1 MASSRKPSDNTRQR
15 IRNMAVSAMRD
26 RDLSASDIR
35 KLVHDSLS
43 GAAKTIN
50 HEVPAARRKAMR
62 DAFEGLR
69 DAFSAVAAAGTNTGK
84 SAKRRGK
91 DLADHALPTAKRK
104 IIAANDDF
112 LGAVSS
118 FAKKTSTEL
127 GEELEALV
135 RRARKAG
142 RTVASSASTAGKV
155 AAKNAGPMAT
165 DASRASWS
173 LARKAAEQVTLA
185 ASGILE
191 GISMLLAPR
200 KMNEEAAKPRT
211 GRKSAK
217 KASQKTGNKKSAK
230 KAAKKSGKKTSTK
243 SSNRAG

>member
-118 FAKKTSTEL
+118 FAKKTSSEL

-155 AAKNAGPMAT
+155 AAKNAGPMAS

-211 GRKSAK
+211 ARKSAK
-217 KASQKTGNKKSAK
+217 KSRKNAGKK
-230 KAAKKSGKKTSTK
+230 KAAKNATKKPGKKTSA
-243 SSNRAG
+243 NPAGRAS